1 MKPLIAAGAAL
12 VLAFSPLA
20 ASAQT
25 ASGAALSQNQ
35 RILIQAE
42 IAALLAQVQQLEQA
56 LAALQ
61 SQSAVVVVTASSTA
75 ATTTPG
81 TAPVDASTTPST
93 AVIKP
98 TVSVNVNATS
108 YTHGSPMTVTWTT
121 STAFG
126 TDPTRLPYLELF
138 PYGANPIIVP
148 SVRVA
153 RPAIGATTYTW
164 IVSPTGIFG
173 DTVTAGKYI
182 VQIGLYNPAL
192 STYIIG
198 GTAQPVTIN
207 P

>member
-25 ASGAALSQNQ
+25 ASVPLSQNQ

-42 IAALLAQVQQLEQA
+42 IAALLLQVQQLEQA

-61 SQSAVVVVTASSTA
+61 SQSAVVVVAASSTA

-93 AVIKP
+93 AVLRP
-98 TVSVNVNATS
+98 TVAVSVNATA
-108 YTHGSPMTVTWTT
+108 YAHGSPMTVTWST
-121 STAFG
+121 SVPFG

>member
-25 ASGAALSQNQ
+25 ASAAPLSQNQ

-42 IAALLAQVQQLEQA
+42 IAALLLQVQQLEQA

-61 SQSAVVVVTASSTA
+61 SQSAIVVASSTA

-93 AVIKP
+93 AVIRP
-98 TVSVNVNATS
+98 AVSVSVNATA
-108 YTHGSPMTVTWTT
+108 YAHGSPMTVTWST
-121 STAFG
+121 SVPFG